1 MKRRDVLIGSGALVG
16 ASMGASLV
24 PHLRRAAF
32 AAEKPSQMVLM
43 TWGGLWGDAMR
54 DGAGNEFEKQ
64 TGIKIVQDRSGS
76 PADRITK
83 IKININDQ
91 KFDLVQLHDGLV
103 PLAVAQGA
111 LEPLNK
117 NSPRLTNLKDIAPRF
132 VQSHWIAMIY
142 SPLGIIYNK
151 KLVKNPPTSFAD
163 LWKPE
168 FKQQIVLPDISH
180 SIGPYIIPIGA
191 LAAGKPAN
199 DAEAGFE
206 MLKKMVAQQPI
217 WAKDTDSIMNALRG
231 EDAVI
236 GLLYKSQTFTVKGW
250 KVPAEWVY
258 PKEGAILYSAGTGIA
273 KGTKNMEFAE
283 QFLNLTLDPK
293 MQTIYTEK
301 FNYPGTNTKM
311 QALLPPELQERVRST
326 PDEMNRLVDL
336 DHKTMAEK
344 RPEWTDR
351 WNRIVAAG

>member
-16 ASMGASLV
+16 GALL
-24 PHLRRAAF
+24 PGLRRRTF
-32 AAEKPSQMVLM
+32 AQGKPSQMVLM
-43 TWGGLWGDAMR
+43 TWGGLWGDALR

-83 IKININDQ
+83 IKLNINDQ

-103 PLAVAQGA
+103 PLAVTQGA

-117 NSPRLTNLKDIAPRF
+117 ESPRLTNLKDIQSRF

-142 SPLGIIYNK
+142 SPLGVIYNT

-168 FKQQIVLPDISH
+168 FKRQIVLPDISH
-180 SIGPYIIPIGA
+180 SIGPYIVPIGA
-191 LAAGKPAN
+191 LAAGKPAM
-199 DAEAGFE
+199 DSETGFD

-231 EDAVI
+231 EEAVI
-236 GLLYKSQTFTVKGW
+236 GLLYKSQTYTVKGW
-250 KVPAEWVY
+250 NAPVEWVY

-273 KGTKNMEFAE
+273 KGTKNMDLAE

-293 MQTIYTEK
+293 MQGIYSEK
-301 FNYPGTNTKM
+301 FNYPGTNKTM
-311 QALLPPELQERVRST
+311 EAMLPANLQERVRST

-336 DHKTMAEK
+336 DHATMAEK
-344 RPEWTDR
+344 RAEWTDR

>member
-1 MKRRDVLIGSGALVG
+1 MKRRDLLIGSGALAG
-16 ASMGASLV
+16 GSLL
-24 PHLRRAAF
+24 PDLRQSALAQ
-32 AAEKPSQMVLM
+32 AKPSQMVIM

-54 DGAGNEFEKQ
+54 DGAGNAFEKE

-83 IKININDQ
+83 IKVNLADQ

-103 PLAVAQGA
+103 PLATAQGV

-117 NSPRLTNLKDIAPRF
+117 SSPRLTHLKDVPSRF
-132 VQSHWIAMIY
+132 MQSHWVAMIY
-142 SPLGIIYNK
+142 SPLGIIYNT
-151 KLVKNPPTSFAD
+151 KLVKTPPTSFAD
-163 LWKPE
+163 LWRPE
-168 FKQQIVLPDISH
+168 FKGQIVLPDISH

-191 LAAGKPAN
+191 IAAGKPPT

-206 MLKKMVAQQPI
+206 MLKKMVAQQPT

-236 GLLYKSQTFTVKGW
+236 GLLYKSQTYTVKGW

-273 KGTKNMEFAE
+273 KGTKNLEFAE
-283 QFLNLTLDPK
+283 AFLNLTLDPK
-293 MQTIYTEK
+293 MQGIYAEK

-311 QALLPPELQERVRST
+311 EALLPPELQERVRST
-326 PDEMNRLVDL
+326 PEEMARLIDL
-336 DHKTMAEK
+336 DHATMAEK

>member
-1 MKRRDVLIGSGALVG
+1 MKRRDLLIGSSALVG
-16 ASMGASLV
+16 GSLLPGV
-24 PHLRRAAF
+24 RQSIF
-32 AAEKPSQMVLM
+32 AQGKPSQMVLM

-83 IKININDQ
+83 IKVNINDQ

-103 PLAVAQGA
+103 PLAVAQGV

-117 NSPRLTNLKDIAPRF
+117 TSPRLANLKDIQPRF

-142 SPLGIIYNK
+142 SPLGIIYNT

-163 LWKPE
+163 LWRPE
-168 FKQQIVLPDISH
+168 FKRRIALPEISH

-191 LAAGKPAN
+191 LAAGKPPM
-199 DAEAGFE
+199 DAETGFD
-206 MLKKMVAQQPI
+206 MLKKMVGQDPI
-217 WAKDTDSIMNALRG
+217 WAKDTDTIMNSLRG
-231 EDAVI
+231 EDATI
-236 GLLYKSQTFTVKGW
+236 GLLYKSQTYTVKGW
-250 KVPAEWVY
+250 NVPVEWVY
-258 PKEGAILYSAGTGIA
+258 PKEGAILYSAGTAIA
-273 KGTKNMEFAE
+273 KGTKNVELAE

-293 MQTIYTEK
+293 VQTIYTEK
-301 FNYPGTNTKM
+301 FNYPGTNQNM
-311 QALLPPELQERVRST
+311 EAILPPNLQERVRST
-326 PDEMNRLVDL
+326 PEEMNRLVDL
-336 DHKTMAEK
+336 DHATMAEK
-344 RPEWTDR
+344 RAEWTDR

>member
-1 MKRRDVLIGSGALVG
+1 MKRRDMLIGSGALLG
-16 ASMGASLV
+16 APLLPG
-24 PHLRRAAF
+24 LRRSALAQ
-32 AAEKPSQMVLM
+32 AKPSQMVLM

-64 TGIKIVQDRSGS
+64 TGIKIIQDRSGS

-83 IKININDQ
+83 IKVNLNDQ

-103 PLAVAQGA
+103 PLAVTQGA

-117 NSPRLTNLKDIAPRF
+117 ESPRLTNLKDIPSRF
-132 VQSHWIAMIY
+132 VQSHWVAMIY

-151 KLVKNPPTSFAD
+151 KLVKTPPTAFSD

-168 FKQQIVLPDISH
+168 FKGQIVLPEISH

-191 LAAGKPAN
+191 LAAGKPPT
-199 DAEAGFE
+199 DQEAGFE
-206 MLKKMVAQQPI
+206 MLRKMVAQQPI
-217 WAKDTDSIMNALRG
+217 WAKDTDTIMNALRG
-231 EDAVI
+231 EDAAI
-236 GLLYKSQTFTVKGW
+236 GLLYKSQTYTVKGW
-250 KVPAEWVY
+250 NVPAEWVY

-273 KGTKNMEFAE
+273 KGTKNLEFAE

-293 MQTIYTEK
+293 MQAIYSDK
-301 FNYPGTNTKM
+301 FNYPGTNKNM
-311 QALLPPELQERVRST
+311 EAGLPPEMQERVRST
-326 PDEMNRLVDL
+326 PEEMSRLVDL
-336 DHKTMAEK
+336 DHATMAEK

>member
-1 MKRRDVLIGSGALVG
+1 MKRRDVLVGSGALFGG
-16 ASMGASLV
+16 ALLPSLRQSA
-24 PHLRRAAF
+24 LAQS
-32 AAEKPSQMVLM
+32 KPSQIVLM

-64 TGIKIVQDRSGS
+64 TGIKVVQDRSGS

-83 IKININDQ
+83 IKVSINDQ

-117 NSPRLTNLKDIAPRF
+117 DSPRLPNLKDIPPRF
-132 VQSHWIAMIY
+132 VQSHWVAMIY
-142 SPLGIIYNK
+142 SPLGIIYNT

-163 LWKPE
+163 LWRPE

-180 SIGPYIIPIGA
+180 SIGNYIVPIGA
-191 LAAGKPAN
+191 IAAGKPPT
-199 DAEAGFE
+199 DVEAGFD

-217 WAKDTDSIMNALRG
+217 WAKDTDSIMNALRS

-236 GLLYKSQTFTVKGW
+236 GLLYKSQTYTVKGW
-250 KVPAEWVY
+250 NVPAEWVY
-258 PKEGAILYSAGTGIA
+258 PKEGAILYSAGTAIA
-273 KGTKNMEFAE
+273 KGTKNLELAE
-283 QFLNLTLDPK
+283 QFLNLTLDPR
-293 MQTIYTEK
+293 MQTIYTDK
-301 FNYPGTNTKM
+301 FNYPGTNKNM
-311 QALLPPELQERVRST
+311 QTLLPTELQERVRST
-326 PDEMNRLVDL
+326 PEEMNRLIDL
-336 DHKTMAEK
+336 DHATMAEK